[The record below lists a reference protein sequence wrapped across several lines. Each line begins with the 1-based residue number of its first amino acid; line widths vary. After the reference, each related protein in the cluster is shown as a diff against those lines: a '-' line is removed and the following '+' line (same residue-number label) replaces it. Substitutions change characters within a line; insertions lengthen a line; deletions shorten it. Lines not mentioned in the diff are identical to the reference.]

1 MLCEEK
7 RNMHAIDTEIK
18 CVKGP
23 DTAPNREAA
32 ESNITDQSLQDS
44 SYRRYLCLL
53 CLAVVLLSC
62 PLFIRQSLDQCVS
75 DFYAHIG
82 FVKTGVETGKWQ
94 PHFLF
99 HWLVYALAGFQS
111 RTAMLTLAA
120 VVLVLGCLLAKAW
133 LSYRL
138 LWQSSHRTPT
148 CLPANLSWISP
159 DLFVALTT
167 VGLLIAAPIW
177 DPLNANMYI
186 GRITPNVWHNP
197 TCFMVWPFV
206 ILLFIAGVNYLDTA
220 KTSCLLGIG
229 VLAALNVLAKPNYL
243 LAFAPVFVLA
253 SFMRFRFSRQ
263 WFAVGLAFVPCLAI
277 LLLQYYF
284 TYAGPQHSRGMIIAP
299 FAVWKIYSVCIPLGA
314 ILSVAFP
321 ASYLCLFWRSLREPR
336 HLLFAWAVFGVAMV
350 WMIVFA
356 EINPD
361 GSINTAFNFGWGAI
375 LSFYVVFLFTM
386 CDFLSQPANCN
397 KVLHRIVWVLFLAH
411 VVCGAVWL
419 FRQTFGFGF
428 F

>member
-1 MLCEEK
+1 MPDGDARIQC
-7 RNMHAIDTEIK
+7 IK
-18 CVKGP
+18 ER
-23 DTAPNREAA
+23 DAAPNCQAA
-32 ESNITDQSLQDS
+32 EPSATDPVLQDR

-53 CLAVVLLSC
+53 CVGLILLSC
-62 PLFIRQSLDQCVS
+62 PLFILQSLDLCVS

-94 PHFLF
+94 PHFLL
-99 HWLVYALAGFQS
+99 HWLVYALAGFQNS
-111 RTAMLTLAA
+111 TAMFTLTTI
-120 VVLVLGCLLAKAW
+120 VLIEACLLTKAW

-138 LWQSSHRTPT
+138 LWQSSHRTAT
-148 CLPANLSWISP
+148 CLLADSSWISP

-167 VGLLIAAPIW
+167 IGLLISAPIW

-197 TCFMVWPFV
+197 TCFMVWPFA
-206 ILLFIAGVNYLDTA
+206 ILMFLSGINYLEEA
-220 KTSCLLGIG
+220 KTSSLFSIA

-243 LAFAPVFVLA
+243 LAFAPVFILA
-253 SFMRFRFSRQ
+253 SFMRFRFSRH
-263 WFAVGLAFVPCLAI
+263 WFAVGLAFIPCLVI
-277 LLLQYYF
+277 LMLQFYF
-284 TYAGPQHSRGMIIAP
+284 TYAGPEHNRGMIVAP
-299 FAVWKIYSVCIPLGA
+299 FAVWRIYATCIPLA
-314 ILSVAFP
+314 VILSLAFP
-321 ASYLCLFWRSLREPR
+321 GSYLCLFWRSLREPR
-336 HLLFAWAVFGVAMV
+336 RLLFAWAVFGVAIV

-375 LSFYVVFLFTM
+375 LSFYIVFLFTM
-386 CDFLSQPANCN
+386 CDFLRQPANCN
-397 KVLHRIVWVLFLAH
+397 IASHRIVWIAFLGH
-411 VVCGAVWL
+411 VSCGAVWL